1 MHDVCW
7 EHWIKITN
15 LTSKSETAKHRL
27 QRCPIG
33 LATISASES
42 NAFFACGHLA
52 CCMALTDQLTAV
64 CQGTDIICWSFAAEE
79 LEEAEEGEQNRLN
92 LTNARSEAT
101 YTSEQRS

>member
-1 MHDVCW
+1 
-7 EHWIKITN
+7 
-15 LTSKSETAKHRL
+15 
-27 QRCPIG
+27 
-33 LATISASES
+33 
-42 NAFFACGHLA
+42 
-52 CCMALTDQLTAV
+52 MALTDQLTAV